1 MAEPLKLCGVIL
13 AAGRSSRM
21 GSEKALLP
29 WPPGTQAQGAS
40 RQSLLAASIA
50 ALKTISEAVVV
61 VAGTN
66 AGALASEVS
75 AGGAALVRNPDP
87 DRGQFSSLQT
97 GLQEAL
103 ARGYGAAVVTPVD
116 CPPLSS
122 ATMQRLRT
130 AFEQAIEAG
139 KWAVEPENGGLHG
152 HPLLAG
158 GKLIDAFLR
167 APATS
172 NAREVKQEYRDLI
185 EYVSVP
191 ETLNVDLNT
200 PGEYR
205 ALIAREILNI

>member
-1 MAEPLKLCGVIL
+1 
-13 AAGRSSRM
+13 M

-29 WPPGTQAQGAS
+29 WPPTAQAGDGS
-40 RQSLLAASIA
+40 RESLLAAMIS

-61 VAGTN
+61 VAGAN
-66 AGALASEVS
+66 AGALTPEVS
-75 AGGAALVRNPDP
+75 AGGAVLVRNPDP

-97 GLQEAL
+97 GLQEVL

-122 ATMQRLRT
+122 ATMQRLRS
-130 AFEQAIEAG
+130 AFEQAVEAG

-158 GKLIDAFLR
+158 RDLIGAFLR
-167 APATS
+167 APAIS
-172 NAREVKQEYRDLI
+172 NARAVKDEHRNRI

-191 ETLNVDLNT
+191 DALSVDLNT

-205 ALIAREILNI
+205 ALIPRDRSKS